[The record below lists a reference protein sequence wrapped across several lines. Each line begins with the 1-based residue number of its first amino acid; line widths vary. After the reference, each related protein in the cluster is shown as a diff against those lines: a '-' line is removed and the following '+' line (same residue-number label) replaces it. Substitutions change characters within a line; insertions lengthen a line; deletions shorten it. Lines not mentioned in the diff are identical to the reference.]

1 MTNNMNV
8 KKNNLYTSNGGRS
21 KKKWIVVAPGYA
33 SVNGLAAAPGYASV
47 NGLAA
52 APGYASVNG
61 LAAAPGYASVNGLA
75 AAPGYYAI
83 KIHKN
88 KKLNKG
94 GKKTKRIQKYKKRK
108 IKTNKK

>member
-1 MTNNMNV
+1 MNV

-52 APGYASVNG
+52 APGY
-61 LAAAPGYASVNGLA
+61 
-75 AAPGYYAI
+75 YAI
-83 KIHKN
+83 KINKN